1 MLLGNVLK
9 IVYMPKLNS
18 KVGGYGPARS
28 VPVRRY
34 SYLPYICLIIQSL
47 TLQLARYLLCLC
59 GRDGEGDGERERVS
73 EGARQNVSCNLT
85 PGISRVL
92 TL

>member
-1 MLLGNVLK
+1 MK
-9 IVYMPKLNS
+9 IVRLSKLHS
-18 KVGGYGPARS
+18 KVGGDGQARL

-59 GRDGEGDGERERVS
+59 GRDGEGDGESERAS
-73 EGARQNVSCNLT
+73 EGARQNVSCVLT